1 MNPEII
7 YEVYSYSPHDIG
19 GPIHTLQL
27 CKSED
32 TANML
37 RDWEEASEFD
47 IWYNFSKIAKDWSW
61 ESFKLSH
68 GQHFKVG
75 ENYLYE

>member
-7 YEVYSYSPHDIG
+7 YEVYSQTPG
-19 GPIHTLQL
+19 ENTHTLWL
-27 CKSED
+27 CKSKD

-47 IWYNFSKIAKDWSW
+47 TWYNFSKIAKDWSW
-61 ESFKLSH
+61 GSFKLSH